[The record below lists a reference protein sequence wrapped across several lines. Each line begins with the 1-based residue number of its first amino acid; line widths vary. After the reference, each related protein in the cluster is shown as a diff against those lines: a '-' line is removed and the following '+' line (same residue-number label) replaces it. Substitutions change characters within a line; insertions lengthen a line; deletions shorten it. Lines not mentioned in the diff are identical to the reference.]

1 MINTFLYSVYGQG
14 GGEKHKDDPKI
25 AKYRNQWLDK
35 LIVGQSVEAVVTLG
49 RLADQAFQAWKLTP
63 KGQAS
68 TVFQQAVTHPTFP
81 ESSSASGQTTK
92 PKRWRRCSRIGTW
105 AAGARAAHHATRRA
119 ASARALRHRARGCRP
134 RADPGSRP
142 PRGFAAVDAFAQ
154 GVGVTRRPTGS
165 AALPTATEEQKDEA
179 EARRSSSPFPP
190 RNAPGTRPPDVG
202 GRRADYAMVIDVSR

>member
-14 GGEKHKDDPKI
+14 GGEKHKDDPLI

-68 TVFQQAVTHPTFP
+68 DVFQQAVTHPTYP

-92 PKRWRRCSRIGTW
+92 AEAMAKMLENWNVGLQALAPHVTT
-105 AAGARAAHHATRRA
+105 ARRA
-119 ASARALRHRARGCRP
+119 ASARALRHRARGCRS
-134 RADPGSRP
+134 RADPRSSTC
-142 PRGFAAVDAFAQ
+142 PRAAAVDAFAQ
-154 GVGVTRRPTGS
+154 GMGVTRR
-165 AALPTATEEQKDEA
+165 
-179 EARRSSSPFPP
+179 
-190 RNAPGTRPPDVG
+190 
-202 GRRADYAMVIDVSR
+202 